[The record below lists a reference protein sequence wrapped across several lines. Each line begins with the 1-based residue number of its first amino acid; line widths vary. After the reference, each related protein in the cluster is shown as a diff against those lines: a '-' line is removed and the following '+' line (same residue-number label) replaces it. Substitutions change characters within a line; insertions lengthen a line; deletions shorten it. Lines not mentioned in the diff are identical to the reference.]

1 MVANP
6 VGDSETTD
14 GHSSG
19 PKLARRLGLFDA
31 TMIVM
36 GGIIGSG
43 IFMNPSVVARQVHT
57 PFLILGA
64 WFFGGLIALIGAF
77 IYAELAARRPN
88 VGGQY
93 AYLRESYHPLIAFL
107 FGWSL
112 FLISDCGGMAA
123 VAVTF
128 ARYFAE
134 LTGSPLTDTVIAIF
148 ELGVLNIVNCLGVRT
163 GSTVQNILMVT
174 KILAILLLVGF
185 GFRLIAASVPPAGQ
199 AGLTGK
205 PASPVT
211 FDSLTVFGAAMVP
224 VLFAYGGWQTANF
237 VAGEIKEPR
246 KNLPRGLLIGVMGV
260 VALYLTV
267 NFVCVRALGVEGL
280 ASTNTPATAVM
291 RMALGEPGA
300 TVIAVGIAI
309 STLGFLSQSILTAP
323 RVYFAMAEDGLF
335 FKSVARIHPR
345 TRVPVVAIALQGAL
359 SMLLTLSGTY
369 EQLLSYVV
377 SDDFIFFGLSAS
389 CIFVLRKRSNGQDEE
404 RFNMPGHPY
413 TTVLFIVICL
423 FIVCNTI
430 YKFPVNTA
438 MGMGIILTGIPVY
451 YFWRWRRR
459 ER

>member
-6 VGDSETTD
+6 VGDSETAD

-31 TMIVM
+31 TMIV
-36 GGIIGSG
+36 I
-43 IFMNPSVVARQVHT
+43 
-57 PFLILGA
+57 
-64 WFFGGLIALIGAF
+64 GGLIALIGAF

-148 ELGVLNIVNCLGVRT
+148 ALGVLTIVNCLGVRT

-335 FKSVARIHPR
+335 FRSVARVHPR
-345 TRVPVVAIALQGAL
+345 TRAPIVAIALQGAL
-359 SMLLTLSGTY
+359 AIAIALAGTF
-369 EQLLSYVV
+369 EAITRYVV
-377 SDDFIFFGLSAS
+377 SIDFVFFALTAA
-389 CIFVLRKRSNGQDEE
+389 CIFVFRRRGA
-404 RFNMPGHPY
+404 RGPFAMPGHPV
-413 TTVLFIVICL
+413 TTVLFMAICAAVVIS
-423 FIVCNTI
+423 TWRAD
-430 YKFPVNTA
+430 PVHA
-438 MGMGIILTGIPVY
+438 LAGLGITLAGIPA
-451 YFWRWRRR
+451 FLLWRSRSAGQDAASGAAPPARD
-459 ER
+459 